1 MKLLWRGQCRAP
13 RLCTLLP
20 FTSATERNVFG
31 HTSFCRAGLNRIE
44 RLNDE
49 IKRQD
54 RDGRAFPNEGAI
66 VRLVCAILSEQPT
79 RAELSVEAMHSPS
92 AAAAR

>member
-49 IKRQD
+49 IKRRTEMVGLFQTK
-54 RDGRAFPNEGAI
+54 APSFAW
-66 VRLVCAILSEQPT
+66 
-79 RAELSVEAMHSPS
+79 SVQS
-92 AAAAR
+92 